1 MCLGQGRKTEVPS
14 LFFVLLL
21 LLEALIIAEPA
32 LMSV

>member
-1 MCLGQGRKTEVPS
+1 MCLGQGRKKEVPS
-14 LFFVLLL
+14 LSFVLPL